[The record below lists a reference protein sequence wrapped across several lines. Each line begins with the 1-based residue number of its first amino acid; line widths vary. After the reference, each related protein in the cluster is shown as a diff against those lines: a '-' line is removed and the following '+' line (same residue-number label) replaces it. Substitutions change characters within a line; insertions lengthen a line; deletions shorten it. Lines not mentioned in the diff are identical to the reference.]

1 MADTTGAITSTHGR
15 KTFLDRF
22 LDGVERVGNK
32 VPHPAVIFLVLIAI
46 VILLS
51 HLLYLLDIS
60 VTYPVVDYL
69 TDEVVE
75 RTTAVRS
82 LLTADGLR
90 FMLTSPVPNFMSF
103 GPVAVILVAMI
114 GVGLAEE
121 SGLIKAL
128 VRQIVVVAP
137 RSAITFIIVLL
148 GVVSSIAAD
157 AGYLVLVPL
166 GAAAFHSLGRHPLA
180 GLAAAF
186 AGVAGGFLTNLFV
199 TPTDAIL
206 TEITNDAIR
215 LLNPTLS
222 TGLTG
227 NLFFMIASTLLV
239 AIVCTVLTERFIE
252 PHLGPYQGGVP
263 IDTGEGVT
271 DAERRGLRF
280 TLWTLAGFVVVIG
293 LLSAPPGAVLRH
305 QETGAILG
313 GSPFMDGLIV
323 LIMLLF
329 LALGIAYGKGAGTI
343 NTVTEGVNAVVKT
356 FNSLAG
362 LVFLLLVIAQ
372 FIAFFNFTNIATVTA
387 VGLADLLGDV
397 QIGTVGL
404 LVGFVVV
411 IGIVDLLITGAIAK
425 WAIFAPVFVPLF
437 MQLGVE
443 PDFVLAAYRVGDS
456 PANVIT
462 PLNVYLA
469 MIVAFAQKYQPESGV
484 GTVVALMLP
493 YTVVL
498 FIVWTLML
506 VGWYLLGI
514 PLGFG

>member
-1 MADTTGAITSTHGR
+1 M
-15 KTFLDRF
+15 
-22 LDGVERVGNK
+22 
-32 VPHPAVIFLVLIAI
+32 
-46 VILLS
+46 
-51 HLLYLLDIS
+51 
-60 VTYPVVDYL
+60 
-69 TDEVVE
+69 
-75 RTTAVRS
+75 TA
-82 LLTADGLR
+82 
-90 FMLTSPVPNFMSF
+90 P
-103 GPVAVILVAMI
+103 GPCC
-114 GVGLAEE
+114 E
-121 SGLIKAL
+121 
-128 VRQIVVVAP
+128 
-137 RSAITFIIVLL
+137 
-148 GVVSSIAAD
+148 
-157 AGYLVLVPL
+157 
-166 GAAAFHSLGRHPLA
+166 
-180 GLAAAF
+180 
-186 AGVAGGFLTNLFV
+186 
-199 TPTDAIL
+199 
-206 TEITNDAIR
+206 
-215 LLNPTLS
+215 
-222 TGLTG
+222 
-227 NLFFMIASTLLV
+227 
-239 AIVCTVLTERFIE
+239 
-252 PHLGPYQGGVP
+252 
-263 IDTGEGVT
+263 
-271 DAERRGLRF
+271 
-280 TLWTLAGFVVVIG
+280 
-293 LLSAPPGAVLRH
+293 H

-343 NTVTEGVNAVVKT
+343 TTVTDGVNAVVKT
-356 FNSLAG
+356 FNGLAG

-387 VGLADLLGDV
+387 VGLADLLEDV

-443 PDFVLAAYRVGDS
+443 PDYVLAAYRVGDS

-506 VGWYLLGI
+506 VGWYLLGL